1 MMSQYEDWDA
11 CYDQGTEDFE
21 SLQREGERMRKQTI
35 EIELPSHLIV
45 KIERLA
51 AKQGRT
57 MDAVIDTGV
66 SVYLQRFAEIV
77 DAEESEEED
86 S

>member
-1 MMSQYEDWDA
+1 MQEDDKGRE
-11 CYDQGTEDFE
+11 YHGG
-21 SLQREGERMRKQTI
+21 LQPEGERSRKQTI

-45 KIERLA
+45 KIKMLA

-66 SVYLQRFAEIV
+66 SVYLQRFSEIV

>member
-1 MMSQYEDWDA
+1 
-11 CYDQGTEDFE
+11 
-21 SLQREGERMRKQTI
+21 MRKQTI
-35 EIELPSHLIV
+35 EVELPSHLIA

-51 AKQGRT
+51 AKQGKT

-77 DAEESEEED
+77 DAEENDEVD

>member
-1 MMSQYEDWDA
+1 MRSD
-11 CYDQGTEDFE
+11 DQGAEDLE
-21 SLQREGERMRKQTI
+21 SLQWKGERMRKQTI

-77 DAEESEEED
+77 NPEENEEEN